1 MKTPSLHFATFAPE
15 DASTLPAPQL
25 CTVDEVMTRDVVSVR
40 PDTSVETLAE
50 LMLEH
55 RISGLPV
62 VDGAGRLVGLV
73 SKTDLVRAQNSDGE
87 ADSAVLPRG
96 VHEVSGATVAD
107 LMSPR
112 VLCVRTGA
120 QLSEAARL
128 MVDAGVHRL
137 PVISR
142 GGALQGMV
150 STSDVVRWV
159 AGLP

>member
-1 MKTPSLHFATFAPE
+1 MKTPSLHFAAFAPE

-50 LMLEH
+50 LMLE
-55 RISGLPV
+55 RNISGLPV
-62 VDGAGRLVGLV
+62 VDAEGRLVGLV
-73 SKTDLVRAQNSDGE
+73 SKTDLVRAQNAPDDG
-87 ADSAVLPRG
+87 SVSLPRG

>member
-1 MKTPSLHFATFAPE
+1 MKTPSLHFASYAPE
-15 DASTLPAPQL
+15 DASLPAPQL

-55 RISGLPV
+55 HISGLPV
-62 VDGAGRLVGLV
+62 VDGGGRLVGLV
-73 SKTDLVRAQNSDGE
+73 SKTDLVRAQNSAEE
-87 ADSAVLPRG
+87 ADGVVLPRG

-107 LMSPR
+107 LMSER

-142 GGALQGMV
+142 GDALQGMV